1 MRTKRFSSMLLAL
14 MMLLST
20 IPFSVGAASSNGFEY
35 TVSSGNTVTIT
46 GYTGQYK
53 YVIIPSDINGHVV
66 TSVGAEAFKNR
77 TDIKSVTFPDTL
89 EQINYEAFE
98 GCTGLAN
105 ITIPESVT
113 YIGSSAFKN
122 CTFVSNLYFNA
133 VNASDFWSYGTPFPA
148 FQNLGKN
155 TAGTTLT
162 FGPNVTRIPGYMF
175 ADSDPNVKTV
185 LFSGD
190 KVISIGQQSF
200 EKCTALKAFG
210 STENGLAIPPSVQT
224 IGIEAFSECTGVQNI
239 TIPESVSTIGNH
251 AFQGC
256 INVKHLYYNTSYDIK
271 YSAWGMPTE
280 VFENMGTN
288 TDGVTVVFGKSV
300 TLIPRDLFECDTQV
314 YITKVIFRGT
324 NIRAINYS
332 AFDDCTYLE
341 LTVYCGTSS
350 QWSRISIDKYNEP
363 LTKVVEFHTMHD
375 WGKQTVLQE
384 PTCNGIGSF
393 ERMCDMCEITE
404 CGTLDALGHNVENWT
419 LTADPLCLVE
429 GEKEGVCTRCS
440 STIAETVPALGHN
453 YIGIVTTEPTC
464 TQDGVKTFTCGH
476 CGDVY
481 TETVPS
487 LGGHVYDNGTITK
500 EVTCT
505 EYGTMTFICQNCGEP
520 RVEILPA
527 FGHSYDSGVV
537 TTAPTC
543 ETDGIK
549 TFTCATCAHTYTET
563 LPAFGHTETMV
574 TADATCTEDGY
585 TAAVC
590 TTCGNELSRKVIPA
604 FGHTEITEVVDAT
617 CTEDGYT
624 SVVCEV
630 CKAELLHEVHSALG
644 HSYDSGVV
652 TTAPTCETDGIK
664 TFTCAVC
671 AHTYTETLSAL
682 GHTETTVS
690 TEANCTQNGYVVVIC
705 TTCGDELSR
714 EIIPAYGHSYGD
726 GTVTTAPTCEE
737 EGIETFVC
745 TVCAYVDTEVV
756 PATGHTEA
764 TVTVDATCTEDG
776 YVLTVCEV
784 CEKELARQPIA
795 TLGHQYVSGFCTVC
809 GHQNFQYGDAN
820 DDGRINSSDITR
832 LLRYLA
838 NRDPMTGESSVV
850 IGYGADCNGDGKI
863 SSTDVTR
870 LLRYLANRDPMTGE
884 SSIVLGPTN

>member
-1 MRTKRFSSMLLAL
+1 MKAKRLIAALLACI
-14 MMLLST
+14 LLLCSLPIT
-20 IPFSVGAASSNGFEY
+20 VGAETYGDFTY
-35 TVSSGNTVTIT
+35 TTSGDGSATIT
-46 GYTGQYK
+46 GYTGTGGY
-53 YVIIPSDINGHVV
+53 ITIPSYVNGYVV
-66 TSVGAEAFKNR
+66 TAIGDSAFRNNTSINTIVIPSTIASIGSYAFGGCTGVTR
-77 TDIKSVTFPDTL
+77 ISIPKSVTW
-89 EQINYEAFE
+89 IGRNAFE
-98 GCTGLAN
+98 NCTYVTELYFNAKNIESFTASGFIRPVFQNIGKYTSGTVVTFGPDVVTIPNYIFYNSSANVTKVLFEGNCIVSIGSSSFRDCSSLKQFGAIEGRIGIPSSVQSIGEYAFGGCTGVTE
-105 ITIPESVT
+105 ISIPESVT
-113 YIGSSAFKN
+113 SIGRNAFEN
-122 CTFVSNLYFNA
+122 CFYVTKLYFNA
-133 VNASDFWSYGTPFPA
+133 KHIESFTVSGFIRPV
-148 FQNLGKN
+148 FQNLGGY
-155 TAGTTLT
+155 ASGTTVF
-162 FGPNVTRIPGYMF
+162 FGKEVTRIPNYMF
-175 ADSDPNVKTV
+175 NDSTKKINKLVFQGNRVTA
-185 LFSGD
+185 
-190 KVISIGQQSF
+190 IGQSAF
-200 EKCTALKAFG
+200 KGCEAL
-210 STENGLAIPPSVQT
+210 
-224 IGIEAFSECTGVQNI
+224 
-239 TIPESVSTIGNH
+239 
-251 AFQGC
+251 
-256 INVKHLYYNTSYDIK
+256 
-271 YSAWGMPTE
+271 YSA
-280 VFENMGTN
+280 
-288 TDGVTVVFGKSV
+288 
-300 TLIPRDLFECDTQV
+300 I
-314 YITKVIFRGT
+314 
-324 NIRAINYS
+324 
-332 AFDDCTYLE
+332 
-341 LTVYCGTSS
+341 YCGTSS
-350 QWSRISIDKYNEP
+350 QWSNVTVQSYNES
-363 LTKVVEFHTMHD
+363 LTNVLEFHTSHN
-375 WGKQTVLQE
+375 WGAQTVLKE
-384 PTCNGIGSF
+384 PTCTRGGTF
-393 ERMCDMCEITE
+393 EHTCTKCEIME
-404 CGTLDALGHNVENWT
+404 RGSLAALGHNVEDWT
-419 LTADPLCLVE
+419 LTIDPLCE
-429 GEKEGVCTRCS
+429 TDGEKEGVCTRCS
-440 STIAETVPALGHN
+440 AEITQTIPALGHN